1 MVVVFKQIEFIQTK
15 NLGYDDENIIEVHS
29 SGKLLNDTQT
39 FINEVKN
46 IPGVLNAS
54 AFGHD
59 MVGDAGSTGGLDWPG
74 RLPEQRIRFGNLE
87 VGHNWIELLGIE
99 LLEGRTYTNNYK
111 AEAQNIIFN
120 ESGIKAMGLENPIGT
135 KVNLW
140 GEERIIIGVV
150 KDFNFQSLYDKITP
164 CFIQTY
170 PNLASVLIKVDGNNI
185 SNTIA
190 AIEEF
195 HSEYNGG
202 LPFDFQFMDDDYQQL
217 YVAEQRVATLSKY
230 FAGIAIVISS
240 LGLLA
245 LAAFSIERRRKEI
258 GIRKVLGSSVF
269 NIVKLL
275 SSDFVKMVMIAILIS
290 LPLSYFLAEEWLS
303 SFAFRIQ
310 ISWWWFAFSGLTA
323 LMIAM
328 LTVSLQTLR
337 AANLNPAT
345 SLKEE

>member
-1 MVVVFKQIEFIQTK
+1 
-15 NLGYDDENIIEVHS
+15 
-29 SGKLLNDTQT
+29 
-39 FINEVKN
+39 
-46 IPGVLNAS
+46 
-54 AFGHD
+54 
-59 MVGDAGSTGGLDWPG
+59 
-74 RLPEQRIRFGNLE
+74 
-87 VGHNWIELLGIE
+87 
-99 LLEGRTYTNNYK
+99 
-111 AEAQNIIFN
+111 
-120 ESGIKAMGLENPIGT
+120 MGLENPIGT

-140 GEERIIIGVV
+140 GKERIIIGVV
-150 KDFNFQSLYDKITP
+150 KDFNFQSLYDEIMP
-164 CFIQTY
+164 CFIQVH
-170 PNLASVLIKVDGNNI
+170 PNLSSVLIKIDGSNV

-190 AIEEF
+190 SIEEF
-195 HSEYNGG
+195 HGKYNGG

-275 SSDFVKMVMIAILIS
+275 SSDFVKMVMIAILIA

-303 SFAFRIQ
+303 SFAFRIE
-310 ISWWWFAFSGLTA
+310 ISWWWFILSGLIA
-323 LMIAM
+323 LTIAM
-328 LTVSLQTLR
+328 LTVSLQTFR
-337 AANLNPAT
+337 AATLNPAI